1 MATSSSFRADQVGSL
16 LRPESLLKARRDH
29 KLGDID
35 DKTLR
40 AVEDAS
46 VDDVLRMQ
54 EAADISVVT
63 DGEYR
68 RTHFFVVGSEA
79 LEGFEPVT
87 SEMIWRGPEGPVTV
101 TNTSWRVTGQI
112 RMKGRLAENEAN
124 FLTSHTD
131 RPVKICLPSPG
142 FLVSQLGP
150 TNRNESPYDGLSKVA
165 EALGAIIRSEIEALF
180 AQGVSYV
187 QLDSPG
193 YTKFLDAEQRAR
205 LFDSGRDPDK
215 LLAEMLAAD
224 AATLQGIQ
232 RPANCRIGMH
242 LCRGNQSSRWLS
254 EGSYEPIAEQLFNSL
269 PVDRFLLEFDDERSG
284 DFSALRLMPKDKE
297 VALGLITTK
306 SGRLEDRDRVLSRI
320 DEASKFVDGD
330 RLAVSPQCGFA
341 SDAESG
347 NRLSWDDQRRKLDL
361 VVEVA
366 KKWWGQDS

>member
-1 MATSSSFRADQVGSL
+1 MAKSSFKADQVGSL
-16 LRPESLLKARRDH
+16 LRPDFLLKARRDY
-29 KLGDID
+29 KLGSID
-35 DKTLR
+35 DKALR
-40 AVEDAS
+40 AVEDAA
-46 VDDVLRMQ
+46 VDEVLRMQ
-54 EAADISVVT
+54 ESVQIGVVT

-68 RTHFFVVGSEA
+68 RAHFFVVGSDA
-79 LEGFEPVT
+79 LEGLERAKA
-87 SEMIWRGPEGPVTV
+87 ELIWHGPEGTV
-101 TNTSWRVTGQI
+101 RASNTNWRVTGKI
-112 RMKGRLAENEAN
+112 RLKGRLAQGEAN

-131 RPVKICLPSPG
+131 RPIKICLPSPG
-142 FLVSQLGP
+142 FLVSQLAEPSGND
-150 TNRNESPYDGLSKVA
+150 TPYEDLKQVA
-165 EALGAIIRSEIEALF
+165 EALSCIIRSEIEALF

-193 YTKFLDAEQRAR
+193 YTKFLDAKQRAR
-205 LFDSGRDPDK
+205 LLDSGRNPDK

-284 DFSALRLMPKDKE
+284 DLSALRLMPKDKE

-306 SGRLEDRDRVLSRI
+306 SGRLEDRDRILSRI

-347 NRLSWDDQRRKLDL
+347 NHLSWDDQRRKLDL

-366 KKWWGQDS
+366 KKWWSEDL

>member
-1 MATSSSFRADQVGSL
+1 MAKSFSFRADQVGSL
-16 LRPESLLKARRDH
+16 LRPDSLLKARRDH
-29 KLGDID
+29 KSGDID

-87 SEMIWRGPEGPVTV
+87 TEMIWRGPEGPVTV

-112 RMKGRLAENEAN
+112 RMKGRLAEDEAN

-142 FLVSQLGP
+142 FLVSQLGQP
-150 TNRNESPYDGLSKVA
+150 KKNESPYDGLSKVA
-165 EALGAIIRSEIEALF
+165 EALGAIIRFEIEALF
-180 AQGVSYV
+180 AQGVTYV

-193 YTKFLDAEQRAR
+193 YTKFLDEKQRTR
-205 LFDSGRDPDK
+205 LREAGRDPDAM
-215 LLAEMLAAD
+215 LHEMLTAD
-224 AATLQGIQ
+224 ATTLRDI
-232 RPANCRIGMH
+232 RKPDNCRIGMH

-254 EGSYEPIAEQLFNSL
+254 EGSYEPIAEQLFNLL

-284 DFSALRLMPKDKE
+284 DFSALRLMPKNKE
-297 VALGLITTK
+297 LALGLITTK
-306 SGRLEDRDRVLSRI
+306 SGILEDRDRMLGRI
-320 DEASKFVDGD
+320 DAASKFVDGE

-347 NRLSWDDQRRKLDL
+347 NHLAWDDQRRKLEL

-366 KKWWGQDS
+366 KKWWDDF